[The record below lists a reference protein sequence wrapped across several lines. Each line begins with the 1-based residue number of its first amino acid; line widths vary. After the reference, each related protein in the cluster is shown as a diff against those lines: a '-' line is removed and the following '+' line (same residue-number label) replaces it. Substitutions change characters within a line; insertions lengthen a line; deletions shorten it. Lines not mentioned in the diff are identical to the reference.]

1 LKWTTIG
8 VIYIYNTLT
17 KKKEIFEP
25 IEYPFVKIYHCGIT
39 PYDTSHIGHLRSEI
53 SLDIIRRIFRYFGY
67 IDIAISNFTDIDDK
81 IIKRARELNLLNDWQ
96 KIPEEYIKYHLEQ
109 IKRLNNLPFYINPR
123 VTTHINDIVDFIKDL
138 INKRYAYKGKY
149 SIYYDIDKYPYYGQ
163 LSGTKKEQWEQETE
177 FLEDKKHP
185 YDFALWK
192 FKKED
197 EPYWNTEIGE
207 GRPGWHIECST
218 MSSKYLGP
226 QFDIHSGGQD
236 LIFPHHENEIAQS
249 EARFNTHPW
258 VKYWLHFG
266 FIKIKGEKMSKSL
279 GNIIPA
285 KEFLDKYGE
294 DITRFYIGSY
304 HYREPIDINEESI
317 NQAKE
322 NYRYITSTIKTIVN
336 EINSLD
342 RTFYLDDNK
351 IKIWKG
357 LLNYEKEF
365 INSIRDDFNTREATR
380 ILLEATNYI
389 NKNVI
394 GSETF
399 TLYFTSYNFYNIASR
414 IYGLWEDIFYGKESK
429 ENLTNILLN
438 IIIDIRNELRKNKNY
453 ELSDKIREELRKIG
467 IDLLDQGNKTIYRF
481 I

>member
-1 LKWTTIG
+1 M
-8 VIYIYNTLT
+8 
-17 KKKEIFEP
+17 
-25 IEYPFVKIYHCGIT
+25 
-39 PYDTSHIGHLRSEI
+39 
-53 SLDIIRRIFRYFGY
+53 
-67 IDIAISNFTDIDDK
+67 
-81 IIKRARELNLLNDWQ
+81 
-96 KIPEEYIKYHLEQ
+96 
-109 IKRLNNLPFYINPR
+109 PFYINPK

-138 INKRYAYKGKY
+138 INKGYAYKGKY

-322 NYRYITSTIKTIVN
+322 NYRYISSTIKTIVN

-351 IKIWKG
+351 IKIWKE
-357 LLNYEKEF
+357 LLNFEKEF
-365 INSIRDDFNTREATR
+365 INSIRDDFNTREATK
-380 ILLEATNYI
+380 ILLEATTYI

-414 IYGLWEDIFYGKESK
+414 IYGLWDDIFYRKESK

-453 ELSDKIREELRKIG
+453 ELSDKIREELRKVG

>member
-1 LKWTTIG
+1 M
-8 VIYIYNTLT
+8 
-17 KKKEIFEP
+17 
-25 IEYPFVKIYHCGIT
+25 
-39 PYDTSHIGHLRSEI
+39 
-53 SLDIIRRIFRYFGY
+53 
-67 IDIAISNFTDIDDK
+67 
-81 IIKRARELNLLNDWQ
+81 
-96 KIPEEYIKYHLEQ
+96 
-109 IKRLNNLPFYINPR
+109 PFYINPK
-123 VTTHINDIVDFIKDL
+123 VTTHISDIVDFIKDL
-138 INKRYAYKGKY
+138 INKGYAYKGKY

-163 LSGTKKEQWEQETE
+163 LSGTKEEQWEQEIE

-192 FKKED
+192 FKKEG

-294 DITRFYIGSY
+294 DITRFYIVSY

-322 NYRYITSTIKTIVN
+322 NYRYINSTIKTIVN

-351 IKIWKG
+351 IKIWKE

-365 INSIRDDFNTREATR
+365 INSIRDDFNTREATK
-380 ILLEATNYI
+380 ILLETTNYI

-399 TLYFTSYNFYNIASR
+399 TLYFTSYNFYNIVSK
-414 IYGLWEDIFYGKESK
+414 IYGLWEDIFYKKEYK

-453 ELSDKIREELRKIG
+453 ELSDKIRDELRKIG

>member
-1 LKWTTIG
+1 LKWATIG

-96 KIPEEYIKYHLEQ
+96 KIPEEYIRYHLEQ
-109 IKRLNNLPFYINPR
+109 IKRLNNLPFYINPK

-138 INKRYAYKGKY
+138 INKGYAYKGKY

-177 FLEDKKHP
+177 FLEDKKHS

-192 FKKED
+192 FKKEG

-266 FIKIKGEKMSKSL
+266 FIKIRGEKMSKSL

-317 NQAKE
+317 NQTKE
-322 NYRYITSTIKTIVN
+322 NYRYISSTIKTIVN

-351 IKIWKG
+351 IKIWKE

-365 INSIRDDFNTREATR
+365 INSIRDDFNTREATK

-414 IYGLWEDIFYGKESK
+414 IYGLWDDIFYGKEYK

-467 IDLLDQGNKTIYRF
+467 IDLLDRGNKTIYRF

>member
-1 LKWTTIG
+1 LKWTPIG

-25 IEYPFVKIYHCGIT
+25 IEFPFVKIYHCGIT

-138 INKRYAYKGKY
+138 INKGYAYKGKY
-149 SIYYDIDKYPYYGQ
+149 SIYYDINKYPYYGQ

-197 EPYWNTEIGE
+197 EPYWNTEIGD

-249 EARFNTHPW
+249 EARFNVNPW
-258 VKYWLHFG
+258 VKYWLHIG

-336 EINSLD
+336 ETNNLD

-351 IKIWKG
+351 IKIWKE

-365 INSIRDDFNTREATR
+365 VNSIKDDFNTREATR

-399 TLYFTSYNFYNIASR
+399 TLYLTSYNFYNIASR
-414 IYGLWEDIFYGKESK
+414 IYGLWDDIFYGKESK

-438 IIIDIRNELRKNKNY
+438 IIIDIRNELRNNKNY
-453 ELSDKIREELRKIG
+453 ELSDKIRKELRKVG

>member
-1 LKWTTIG
+1 LKWATIG

-17 KKKEIFEP
+17 KKKDIFEP

-96 KIPEEYIKYHLEQ
+96 KIPEEYIRYHLEQ
-109 IKRLNNLPFYINPR
+109 IKRLNNLPFYINPK

-138 INKRYAYKGKY
+138 INKGYAYKGKY

-192 FKKED
+192 FKKEG

-317 NQAKE
+317 NQTKE
-322 NYRYITSTIKTIVN
+322 NYRYISSTIKTIVN

-351 IKIWKG
+351 IKIWKE

-365 INSIRDDFNTREATR
+365 INSIRDDFNTREATK

-414 IYGLWEDIFYGKESK
+414 IYGLWDDIFYGKEYK

-453 ELSDKIREELRKIG
+453 ELSDKIREELRKVG
-467 IDLLDQGNKTIYRF
+467 IDLLDRGNKTIYRF

>member
-1 LKWTTIG
+1 
-8 VIYIYNTLT
+8 
-17 KKKEIFEP
+17 
-25 IEYPFVKIYHCGIT
+25 
-39 PYDTSHIGHLRSEI
+39 
-53 SLDIIRRIFRYFGY
+53 
-67 IDIAISNFTDIDDK
+67 
-81 IIKRARELNLLNDWQ
+81 
-96 KIPEEYIKYHLEQ
+96 
-109 IKRLNNLPFYINPR
+109 
-123 VTTHINDIVDFIKDL
+123 
-138 INKRYAYKGKY
+138 
-149 SIYYDIDKYPYYGQ
+149 
-163 LSGTKKEQWEQETE
+163 
-177 FLEDKKHP
+177 
-185 YDFALWK
+185 
-192 FKKED
+192 
-197 EPYWNTEIGE
+197 
-207 GRPGWHIECST
+207 

-249 EARFNTHPW
+249 EARFSVNPW
-258 VKYWLHFG
+258 VKYWLHIG

-351 IKIWKG
+351 IKIWKE

-365 INSIRDDFNTREATR
+365 INSIKDDFNTRESTR

-399 TLYFTSYNFYNIASR
+399 TLYLTSYNFYNIASR

-438 IIIDIRNELRKNKNY
+438 IIIDIRNELRNNKNY
-453 ELSDKIREELRKIG
+453 ELSDKIRKELRKVG

>member
-1 LKWTTIG
+1 MKWATIG

-81 IIKRARELNLLNDWQ
+81 IIKRARELNLLNNWQ

-138 INKRYAYKGKY
+138 INKGYAYKGKY
-149 SIYYDIDKYPYYGQ
+149 SIYYDIDKYQYYGQ

-249 EARFNTHPW
+249 EARFNIHPW

-304 HYREPIDINEESI
+304 HYREPIDINEENI

-322 NYRYITSTIKTIVN
+322 NYRYITSTIKTITN

-351 IKIWKG
+351 IKIWKE

-365 INSIRDDFNTREATR
+365 VNSIRDDFNTREATR

-399 TLYFTSYNFYNIASR
+399 TLYFTSYNFYNITSS

>member
-1 LKWTTIG
+1 M
-8 VIYIYNTLT
+8 
-17 KKKEIFEP
+17 
-25 IEYPFVKIYHCGIT
+25 H
-39 PYDTSHIGHLRSEI
+39 
-53 SLDIIRRIFRYFGY
+53 
-67 IDIAISNFTDIDDK
+67 
-81 IIKRARELNLLNDWQ
+81 
-96 KIPEEYIKYHLEQ
+96 
-109 IKRLNNLPFYINPR
+109 INPL
-123 VTTHINDIVDFIKDL
+123 VTEHINDIVNFVKDL
-138 INKRYAYKGKY
+138 IDKGYAYKGKY
-149 SIYYDIDKYPYYGQ
+149 SIYFDVDKYQYYGQ
-163 LSGTKKEQWEQETE
+163 LSGTKKEQWNQENE

-192 FKKED
+192 FKKEG

-218 MSSKYLGP
+218 MSSKYLGT

-249 EARFNTHPW
+249 ESRFNIHPW
-258 VKYWLHFG
+258 VRYWLHFG
-266 FIKIKGEKMSKSL
+266 FVKIKGEKMSKSL

-294 DITRFYIGSY
+294 DITRFYISSY

-322 NYRYITSTIKTIVN
+322 NYKYISSTIKTIVN

-342 RTFYLDDNK
+342 RAFYLDDNK
-351 IKIWKG
+351 QKTWKEM
-357 LLNYEKEF
+357 LNYEKEF
-365 INSIRDDFNTREATR
+365 VDSLRDDFNTEKATK
-380 ILLEATNYI
+380 ILLEFTKYV

-399 TLYFTSYNFYNIASR
+399 TLYYTAYEFYNIASK
-414 IYGLWEDIFYGKESK
+414 IYGLWEDIFYGKERDN
-429 ENLTNILLN
+429 NLINNLIN
-438 IIIDIRNELRKNKNY
+438 IIIEVRKELRKNKNY
-453 ELSDKIREELRKIG
+453 ELSDKIREMTRNIG
-467 IDLLDQGNKTIYRF
+467 IDLLDKGEETIYRF

>member
-138 INKRYAYKGKY
+138 INKGYAYKGKY
-149 SIYYDIDKYPYYGQ
+149 SIYYDIDKYQYYGQ

-351 IKIWKG
+351 IKIWKE

-365 INSIRDDFNTREATR
+365 INNIKDDFNTREATR

-399 TLYFTSYNFYNIASR
+399 TLYLTSYNFYNIASR
-414 IYGLWEDIFYGKESK
+414 VYGLWEDIFYGKESK

-453 ELSDKIREELRKIG
+453 ELSDKIREELRKVG
-467 IDLLDQGNKTIYRF
+467 IDLLDQGDKTIYRF

>member
-1 LKWTTIG
+1 MG

-138 INKRYAYKGKY
+138 INKGYAYKGKY

-249 EARFNTHPW
+249 EARFNTHP
-258 VKYWLHFG
+258 
-266 FIKIKGEKMSKSL
+266 
-279 GNIIPA
+279 
-285 KEFLDKYGE
+285 
-294 DITRFYIGSY
+294 
-304 HYREPIDINEESI
+304 
-317 NQAKE
+317 
-322 NYRYITSTIKTIVN
+322 
-336 EINSLD
+336 
-342 RTFYLDDNK
+342 
-351 IKIWKG
+351 
-357 LLNYEKEF
+357 
-365 INSIRDDFNTREATR
+365 
-380 ILLEATNYI
+380 
-389 NKNVI
+389 
-394 GSETF
+394 
-399 TLYFTSYNFYNIASR
+399 
-414 IYGLWEDIFYGKESK
+414 
-429 ENLTNILLN
+429 
-438 IIIDIRNELRKNKNY
+438 
-453 ELSDKIREELRKIG
+453 
-467 IDLLDQGNKTIYRF
+467 
-481 I
+481 